1 MLLAWNTH
9 SVFSHTSVCSF
20 HGLRIGDTSHHSGQ
34 MKLSERTQSPLAAS
48 FVLLLKARSC
58 VRHKHQEC
66 GAQTTLSPACKKC
79 GFLFHTLDGLCV
91 HSKVYLLCKTKQNK
105 KNVSS

>member
-20 HGLRIGDTSHHSGQ
+20 HGLGIGDTSHHSGQ

-48 FVLLLKARSC
+48 FVLLLNARSC

-66 GAQTTLSPACKKC
+66 GAQTTLRSVASCSTHLMAYVSIPKSIY
-79 GFLFHTLDGLCV
+79 FV
-91 HSKVYLLCKTKQNK
+91 KQNK
-105 KNVSS
+105 TKNVRS

>member
-20 HGLRIGDTSHHSGQ
+20 HGLGIGDTSHHSGQ

-48 FVLLLKARSC
+48 FVLLLNTRACVTNVRS
-58 VRHKHQEC
+58 VVLRPLL
-66 GAQTTLSPACKKC
+66 TSPLRRVASCSTHLMAHVSIPKSIY
-79 GFLFHTLDGLCV
+79 FV
-91 HSKVYLLCKTKQNK
+91 KQ